1 MSYFINLFRRKKSA
15 DIKVVKSDDIDDKI
29 KSMSAEEYNA
39 YLYNKE
45 ENNFINAKNKVEKII
60 DQAYQNYID
69 YCKRKSV
76 HINEYF
82 YLEEN
87 TYGITAKDIDCFL
100 GRGDWKKGVA
110 IKNYRVKYHSY
121 GKYGF
126 HYYTLPNSDLIIT
139 IEKEY

>member
-1 MSYFINLFRRKKSA
+1 MSYFINLLRWKKSTNIKA
-15 DIKVVKSDDIDDKI
+15 DKSDNIDDKI

-39 YLYNKE
+39 YLDNKE
-45 ENNFINAKNKVEKII
+45 ENDFINAMNKVEKII
-60 DQAYQNYID
+60 DQAYQDYID

-76 HINEYF
+76 HIKEYF

-100 GRGDWKKGVA
+100 GRGDWEKGVA

-121 GKYGF
+121 GRYGAC
-126 HYYTLPNSDLIIT
+126 YYTPLNSDLIVT
-139 IEKEY
+139 VEKEY